1 MATAIATVTNLIGNI
16 DGSIRELSN
25 GDKIHEGESVV
36 GDRGNSSAAQ
46 LTASMNDGSDI
57 FVNARESQLFDA
69 SLSKEDFATDDV
81 VIQSDDFATLLN
93 SNDNQT
99 TDAEDEIE
107 TAAGTDT
114 AVPQSTEGGV
124 AKFAT
129 GNKGEQDISAVLKD
143 DIEFNAKTPTIS
155 VESAGEDGVYNA
167 AELGEDGTLTAT
179 IAVEG
184 SEVGDTLTYT
194 VDGTQTTV
202 TLTADNIANGVTLHV
217 APEAVITATLSD
229 AAGNTSAEAS
239 STVASADTAIAT
251 PTISVESAGEDGV
264 YNAAELGEDGTL
276 TATIA
281 VEGSE
286 VGDTLTY
293 TVDGTQ
299 TTVTLTADNIANGVT
314 LHVAPEA
321 VITATLSDAA
331 GNTSAEASSTVASAD
346 TAIATPTISVASDDV
361 KESKDISD
369 KEDKP
374 DKSEKEEK
382 EDKPDKL
389 EKEEKLDKEHSD
401 SSENSDKSGKE
412 HSDSSENADKSG
424 KEHSDSS
431 EHSDKSG
438 AGNDDV
444 ELHSNDTVDGETGF
458 DTFVVDDGG
467 DVDFST
473 ISDNISNIEAID
485 TNNGEA
491 NNITISLDDVLSMTD
506 EHNVINI
513 DIDSSDTLNIDT
525 SSDSHEWTL
534 GDHTVDVE
542 TGTDTQ
548 QYISG
553 EGDDAITVEI
563 NTEIHVDNN

>member
-1 MATAIATVTNLIGNI
+1 MATAIATVTNLIGRFYTQNI

-251 PTISVESAGEDGV
+251 PTISV
-264 YNAAELGEDGTL
+264 
-276 TATIA
+276 
-281 VEGSE
+281 
-286 VGDTLTY
+286 
-293 TVDGTQ
+293 
-299 TTVTLTADNIANGVT
+299 
-314 LHVAPEA
+314 
-321 VITATLSDAA
+321 
-331 GNTSAEASSTVASAD
+331 
-346 TAIATPTISVASDDV
+346 ASDDV

-382 EDKPDKL
+382 EDKPDKS

-412 HSDSSENADKSG
+412 HSDSSENADKSGKEHSDSSENSDKSGKEHSDSSENSDKSG

>member
-1 MATAIATVTNLIGNI
+1 MATAIATVTNLIGRFYTQNI

-251 PTISVESAGEDGV
+251 PTISV
-264 YNAAELGEDGTL
+264 
-276 TATIA
+276 
-281 VEGSE
+281 
-286 VGDTLTY
+286 
-293 TVDGTQ
+293 
-299 TTVTLTADNIANGVT
+299 
-314 LHVAPEA
+314 
-321 VITATLSDAA
+321 
-331 GNTSAEASSTVASAD
+331 
-346 TAIATPTISVASDDV
+346 ASDDV

-412 HSDSSENADKSG
+412 HSDSSENADKSGKEHSDSSEHSDKSGKEHSDSSENADKSGKEHSDSSENSDKSGKEHSDSSENSDKSG

>member
-1 MATAIATVTNLIGNI
+1 MATAIATVTNLIGRFYTQNI

-25 GDKIHEGESVV
+25 GDKIHEGESVI

-46 LTASMNDGSDI
+46 LTASMDDGSDI

-251 PTISVESAGEDGV
+251 PTISV
-264 YNAAELGEDGTL
+264 
-276 TATIA
+276 
-281 VEGSE
+281 
-286 VGDTLTY
+286 
-293 TVDGTQ
+293 
-299 TTVTLTADNIANGVT
+299 
-314 LHVAPEA
+314 
-321 VITATLSDAA
+321 
-331 GNTSAEASSTVASAD
+331 
-346 TAIATPTISVASDDV
+346 ASDDV

-412 HSDSSENADKSG
+412 HSDSSENADKSGKEHSDSSENSDKSGKEHSDSSENSDKSG

>member
-1 MATAIATVTNLIGNI
+1 MATAIATVTNLIGRFYTQNI

-202 TLTADNIANGVTLHV
+202 TLTADNI
-217 APEAVITATLSD
+217 E
-229 AAGNTSAEAS
+229 
-239 STVASADTAIAT
+239 
-251 PTISVESAGEDGV
+251 
-264 YNAAELGEDGTL
+264 
-276 TATIA
+276 
-281 VEGSE
+281 
-286 VGDTLTY
+286 
-293 TVDGTQ
+293 
-299 TTVTLTADNIANGVT
+299 NGVT

-382 EDKPDKL
+382 EDKPDKS
-389 EKEEKLDKEHSD
+389 EKEEKLD
-401 SSENSDKSGKE
+401 KE